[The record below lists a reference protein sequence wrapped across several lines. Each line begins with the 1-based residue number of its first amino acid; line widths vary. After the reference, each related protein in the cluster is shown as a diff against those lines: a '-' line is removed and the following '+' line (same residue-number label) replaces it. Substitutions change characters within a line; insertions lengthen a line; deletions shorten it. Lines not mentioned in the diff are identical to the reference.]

1 MGELVQYENRYYQWI
16 KGDFTGR
23 VETVK
28 DHIDENGLNFIV
40 FESGKRINESLLLEY
55 LIEVPEYQAKVAEE
69 AASLETELDFP
80 PPSPQLSQAAQQYN
94 QQVKKQELPSSPVL
108 QLLRAQKAEDEEA
121 LEISLKVKVP
131 KKDFVKI
138 IRASFGE
145 EVDRDL
151 YEYITSQLD
160 ASFIAEALETET
172 KKFISKHY
180 ESNS

>member
-28 DHIDENGLNFIV
+28 DHIDENGLNFVV

-55 LIEVPEYQAKVAEE
+55 LMEVPEYQAKVAEE
-69 AASLETELDFP
+69 AALESNEIDFP
-80 PPSPQLSQAAQQYN
+80 PPTPHLQHAAQQYST
-94 QQVKKQELPSSPVL
+94 KKEPSISPIL
-108 QLLRAQKAEDEEA
+108 QLLQTQKAEDEES
-121 LEISLKVKVP
+121 LEISLNVKVP
-131 KKDFVKI
+131 KKDFVKVL
-138 IRASFGE
+138 RASFGE
-145 EVDRDL
+145 EVDKDL

-180 ESNS
+180 ESNP

>member
-28 DHIDENGLNFIV
+28 DHIDENGLNFVV

-55 LIEVPEYQAKVAEE
+55 MMEVPEYQAKIAEE
-69 AASLETELDFP
+69 SALPDPLAFQRPSAFTP
-80 PPSPQLSQAAQQYN
+80 PVAKPKPVPIA
-94 QQVKKQELPSSPVL
+94 SPVL
-108 QLLRAQKAEDEEA
+108 QLLEAQKTQEEEF
-121 LEISLKVKVP
+121 LQISLNIKVP
-131 KKDFVKI
+131 KKDFIKI
-138 IRASFGE
+138 LRASFGE

-151 YEYITSQLD
+151 HEYIASQLD
-160 ASFIAEALETET
+160 ASSIAESIEEET
-172 KKFISKHY
+172 KKFISKYY

>member
-1 MGELVQYENRYYQWI
+1 MGELVQYENRYYQWV

-28 DHIDENGLNFIV
+28 DHIDENGLNFVV

-69 AASLETELDFP
+69 SALPDLPTFQQASAPVAKLKPLPTA
-80 PPSPQLSQAAQQYN
+80 SPI
-94 QQVKKQELPSSPVL
+94 L
-108 QLLRAQKAEDEEA
+108 QLLETQKTQEEEF
-121 LEISLKVKVP
+121 LQISLNIKVP
-131 KKDFVKI
+131 KKDFIKI
-138 IRASFGE
+138 LRASFGE

-151 YEYITSQLD
+151 HEYIASQLD
-160 ASFIAEALETET
+160 ASSIAESIEEET
-172 KKFISKHY
+172 KKFISKYY